1 MNYRVFT
8 PNDYEATYQLW
19 VNTPGMGLNTT
30 DDSREGV
37 LKYLHRNPTTCYVA
51 EDSDEIVGTILAGH
65 DGRRGFIYHLAV
77 HPKARRAGV
86 GTDLTEKALEALRKE
101 GIHKVAL
108 VVFSGNESGNAFWER
123 LGFTRRDDLTYRN
136 ISLTELTRIDT

>member
-8 PNDYEATYQLW
+8 PNDYEAAYQLW

-37 LKYLHRNPTTCYVA
+37 LRYLHRNPTTCYVA
-51 EDSDEIVGTILAGH
+51 EDADEIVGTILAGH

-77 HPKARRAGV
+77 HPKSRRAGV
-86 GTDLTEKALEALRKE
+86 GTNLTEKALEALRKE
-101 GIHKVAL
+101 EIHKVAL
-108 VVFSGNESGNAFWER
+108 VVFSGNEPGNAFWER
-123 LGFTRRDDLTYRN
+123 MGFIRRDDLTYRN

>member
-8 PNDYEATYQLW
+8 PNDYEAAYQLW

-37 LKYLHRNPTTCYVA
+37 LRYLHRNPTTCFVA
-51 EDSDEIVGTILAGH
+51 EDADEIVGTILAGH

-77 HPKARRAGV
+77 LPKARRAGI
-86 GTDLTEKALEALRKE
+86 GTDLTDKALEALRKE

-108 VVFSGNESGNAFWER
+108 VVFSGNVSGNAFWER

-136 ISLTELTRIDT
+136 KSLTELTRIDT